1 MTIHKIVSV
10 SYIKAGARI
19 STDLEFVTTCSP
31 AMLLTPDDAFAEF
44 RLDDGWIVF
53 DPDITGLEV
62 PIRVTRECIAK
73 HRDGCISEINRC
85 SHSGAG
91 QWSREEIVDAVAEL
105 NAEVLRLELQH
116 CGASELTTARVR

>member
-73 HRDGCISEINRC
+73 HRDGSTGVRTAGLA
-85 SHSGAG
+85 SG
-91 QWSREEIVDAVAEL
+91 R
-105 NAEVLRLELQH
+105 
-116 CGASELTTARVR
+116 ARRSSTPWPN